1 LIGEET
7 ALSGSL
13 ILLTVVAVNA
23 GVLGIAFFAFWLF
36 NKAVRPS
43 GQ

>member
-1 LIGEET
+1 LIRKGT
-7 ALSGSL
+7 ALSGSQ
-13 ILLTVVAVNA
+13 ILLTVLAVNA
-23 GVLGIAFFAFWLF
+23 SVLGITFFALWLL

>member
-1 LIGEET
+1 LIREGT
-7 ALSGSL
+7 ALSGSQ

-23 GVLGIAFFAFWLF
+23 GVLGIAFLALWLF